1 MYSIYIY
8 KYICMCVYVFSFITL
23 STYKCYE
30 GYIFFHSVMIKTQN
44 NNEARD
50 SFYQWFLEDLF
61 RSAYQAEILYFVK
74 Y

>member
-44 NNEARD
+44 PLINIDN
-50 SFYQWFLEDLF
+50 
-61 RSAYQAEILYFVK
+61 I
-74 Y
+74 